1 MERLKAQ
8 SLMNDSLLK
17 GSKLVLWIHHEV
29 QRAFELDSSF
39 WPYDH
44 YLVKRLEDLSTIFQD
59 CFARPHLSYHFSTRV
74 HYSHDSQKH

>member
-8 SLMNDSLLK
+8 SLMNDSLLM

-39 WPYDH
+39 WPYGH
-44 YLVKRLEDLSTIFQD
+44 YLVKHLEDFSRIIQ
-59 CFARPHLSYHFSTRV
+59 ARFDHPHPPPSLPF
-74 HYSHDSQKH
+74 